1 MAPADLPVPDTPSVH
16 HVSLS
21 VTDPARSAEWYQ
33 ALLGDASTI
42 TREGPDWHRLRLQ
55 WPSGLVIGLTRHEST
70 DPNSAFDHTRVGLD
84 HLGLACPDEEAVRAW
99 ATRLDTLGF
108 TRGPVEDVPY
118 GWAVTAR
125 DPDDIAVEFFASR
138 V

>member
-1 MAPADLPVPDTPSVH
+1 MTPPTMPAPTVH

-33 ALLGDASTI
+33 ALLGAASI
-42 TREGPDWHRLRLQ
+42 VTREGPGWHRLRLQ

-70 DPNSAFDHTRVGLD
+70 DGGATFDHTRVGLD
-84 HLGLACPDEEAVRAW
+84 HLGLACPDEAAVRAW
-99 ATRLDTLGF
+99 AARLDSLGF

-138 V
+138 A